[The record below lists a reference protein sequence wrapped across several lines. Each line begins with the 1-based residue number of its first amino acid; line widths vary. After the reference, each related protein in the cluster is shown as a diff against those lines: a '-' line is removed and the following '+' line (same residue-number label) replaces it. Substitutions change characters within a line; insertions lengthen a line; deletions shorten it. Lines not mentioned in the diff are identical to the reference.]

1 MSAAQVDVAAL
12 AGLKYGDLAKGGW
25 GPRLRRRFGHYTPDD
40 WYEATVCSLVTSQ
53 TDWLD
58 VGCGRDLFPFNPAA
72 ARMLAARCRSLTGVD
87 PSDNIDENT
96 LLHHR
101 AKCML
106 QDYVTDRRY
115 DLITMRMVAEHI
127 TDPAV
132 AVAALRRLLKPDG
145 QVVIYTVYKFAPV
158 SLIASWTPMSVH
170 HAVKAV
176 VWGAEEKD
184 TFPTAYRMNTRAA
197 LARLFAAEGM
207 QEMRFRRLDDT
218 RSTSRWLLLNATELL
233 MWRVFNLF
241 GVPYPE
247 HCLLG
252 VYAPSTGN
260 AHGP

>member
-1 MSAAQVDVAAL
+1 
-12 AGLKYGDLAKGGW
+12 
-25 GPRLRRRFGHYTPDD
+25 
-40 WYEATVCSLVTSQ
+40 
-53 TDWLD
+53 
-58 VGCGRDLFPFNPAA
+58 
-72 ARMLAARCRSLTGVD
+72 MLAARCRSLTGVD

-158 SLIASWTPMSVH
+158 SLIASWDADVGAPCGEGRGVGGRGEGYFPDGVQDEY
-170 HAVKAV
+170 AGRAGAV
-176 VWGAEEKD
+176 V
-184 TFPTAYRMNTRAA
+184 
-197 LARLFAAEGM
+197 AAEGM
-207 QEMRFRRLDDT
+207 QEMRFRRLDGHQVHQP
-218 RSTSRWLLLNATELL
+218 WLLLNATELL